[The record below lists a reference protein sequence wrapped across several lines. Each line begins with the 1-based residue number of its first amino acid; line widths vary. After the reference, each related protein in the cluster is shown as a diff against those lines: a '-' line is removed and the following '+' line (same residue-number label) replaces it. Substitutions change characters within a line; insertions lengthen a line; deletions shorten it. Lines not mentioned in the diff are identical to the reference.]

1 MLRSSKRTPGKGDTV
16 KVKKGPDRGLK
27 ATLLNRGCRVMG
39 EDGSRTMWYAMV
51 EGIRTLVF
59 EDEL

>member
-1 MLRSSKRTPGKGDTV
+1 MKMKKPYPSKGDSV
-16 KVKKGPDRGLK
+16 KIKKGPYKGLK

>member
-1 MLRSSKRTPGKGDTV
+1 MKKTTLSKGDTV
-16 KVKKGPDRGLK
+16 KVRKGTYKGLK
-27 ATLLNRGCRVMG
+27 ATLLNRGCRVTG
-39 EDGSRTMWYAMV
+39 EDGSRIMWYAMV

>member
-1 MLRSSKRTPGKGDTV
+1 MKMKKPYPSKGDSV
-16 KVKKGPDRGLK
+16 KVKKGPYKGLK
-27 ATLLNRGCRVMG
+27 AELLNRGCRVMG
-39 EDGSRTMWYAMV
+39 EDGSRTMWYALV